1 MYNLLLGLLKNLKF
15 LPQKTFVKIYYQYYT
30 GKKLN
35 LEDPKELNE
44 KIQWL
49 KVYYRP
55 KILNQLVDKY
65 AVRSYVES
73 KIGAQYLN
81 ECYGVYDS
89 VGEVNFDE
97 FPEKFVLKGVH
108 GSNFNLIVKDKSKL
122 NKTYA
127 RLKMRKWLWHNFY
140 YKAGLEWAYKDV
152 KPRILCEKYLEE
164 LDKGLL
170 NDYKFFCFN
179 GEPKFIHVDVAR
191 FGDHNRC
198 FYDLDWKKLPY
209 KHYLPNDAEPERP
222 EMLAEM
228 IEIAKI
234 LSADFPFVR
243 VDLYSFSKRILF
255 GELTF
260 YPGNGV
266 LEFYPD
272 DYNRVSGDFLRLPK
286 RNKGQKY
293 IETL

>member
-1 MYNLLLGLLKNLKF
+1 MYKLLLGLLKKLKF

-127 RLKMRKWLWHNFY
+127 RLKMRK
-140 YKAGLEWAYKDV
+140 
-152 KPRILCEKYLEE
+152 
-164 LDKGLL
+164 
-170 NDYKFFCFN
+170 
-179 GEPKFIHVDVAR
+179 
-191 FGDHNRC
+191 
-198 FYDLDWKKLPY
+198 
-209 KHYLPNDAEPERP
+209 
-222 EMLAEM
+222 
-228 IEIAKI
+228 
-234 LSADFPFVR
+234 
-243 VDLYSFSKRILF
+243 
-255 GELTF
+255 
-260 YPGNGV
+260 
-266 LEFYPD
+266 
-272 DYNRVSGDFLRLPK
+272 
-286 RNKGQKY
+286 
-293 IETL
+293 